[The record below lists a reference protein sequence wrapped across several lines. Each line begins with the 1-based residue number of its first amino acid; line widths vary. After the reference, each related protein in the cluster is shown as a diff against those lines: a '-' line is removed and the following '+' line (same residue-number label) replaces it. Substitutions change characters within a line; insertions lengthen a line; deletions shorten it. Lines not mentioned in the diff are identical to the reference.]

1 MKVIKL
7 PENGTNFVD
16 YEISGKSIV
25 LVMEKCLSG
34 LTKKKETTK

>member
-16 YEISGKSIV
+16 YETVENPLI